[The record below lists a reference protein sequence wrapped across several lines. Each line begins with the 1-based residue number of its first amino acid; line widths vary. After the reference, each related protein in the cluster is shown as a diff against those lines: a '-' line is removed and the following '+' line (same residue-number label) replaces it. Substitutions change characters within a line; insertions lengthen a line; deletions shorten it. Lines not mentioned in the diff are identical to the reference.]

1 MDAKSM
7 FRVSVLTA
15 GMLAGWSGGA
25 LAAPPW
31 DKMLSASRVD
41 ADPQK
46 PYTLAE
52 DNGPW
57 MIMANSFSGDG
68 AQQQAHDLVIEL
80 RKKYKLPA
88 YVYERKIELGETFGR
103 GVNQFG
109 EPMKMKYKRGSEI
122 REIAVMVGNFP
133 TIDDPSAQETLRKI
147 KTARPETLEL
157 KEGKKTNANLADW
170 RWLTPRLPG
179 NEAKKALGPM
189 GHAFITTNPLL
200 PKEYF
205 APKGVDHFVVR
216 LNDGLEFSLL
226 NCPGKY
232 SIRVAHFTG
241 AAEIKPEKVKDI
253 KEGRAQLKSQL
264 GEAAENAHRVATTLR
279 SKGYEAYEF
288 HDRTSSM
295 VTVGHFET
303 VGTPRPDGCFEF
315 DPKIAKIIRVF
326 GANSD
331 GTAGQQA
338 GVKPQYLEG
347 IPFDIQPIPVEV
359 PKRSFASDYHRD
371 VAGRQSLFQSG
382 Q

>member
-1 MDAKSM
+1 MDGKSII
-7 FRVSVLTA
+7 RVSAAVA
-15 GMLAGWSGGA
+15 GMLIVASGITR
-25 LAAPPW
+25 AATPW

-46 PYTLAE
+46 PYTLTE

-57 MIMANSFSGDG
+57 IIMANSFSGEG

-88 YVYERKIELGETFGR
+88 YVYERKVELGETFGR

-109 EPMKMKYKRGSEI
+109 EPMKMKYKRGSQI
-122 REIAVMVGNFP
+122 REIAVVVGNFP
-133 TIDDPSAQETLRKI
+133 TIDDPTAQETLRKI

-216 LNDGLEFSLL
+216 LNDGLEYSLL

-241 AAEIKPEKVKDI
+241 AAEIKPDKVKEI

-264 GEAAENAHRVATTLR
+264 GEAAENAHRLAVSLR
-279 SKGYEAYEF
+279 GKGYEAYEF

-295 VTVGHFET
+295 VTVGHFDT
-303 VGTPRPDGCFEF
+303 VGTSRPDGCLDL
-315 DPKIAKIIRVF
+315 DPKILKIVQVF
-326 GANSD
+326 GAKAAATLD
-331 GTAGQQA
+331 QPG
-338 GVKPQYLEG
+338 GVKPQYELG

-359 PKRSFASDYHRD
+359 PKRSIATDYHRD
-371 VAGRQSLFQSG
+371 VAGRQSLFQGG